1 MNPLPEPVW
10 ADSDHF
16 ERTYLMWQPKEE
28 LGVLL
33 IDEQDGRSPTVVFCS
48 LFNEPERVF
57 YEGRDARHA
66 GLTLAELKDVVA
78 VLEAKLGG
86 QSQA

>member
-1 MNPLPEPVW
+1 MNPLPEPAW

-33 IDEQDGRSPTVVFCS
+33 IDERDGRSPTVIFCS

-78 VLEAKLGG
+78 KLEAKLGG
-86 QSQA
+86 QA